1 MGLTFLFIMNIK
13 HLCGRGKC
21 ASRRGGESETQGG
34 NRMEKVE
41 LKKGIYWVGA
51 IDWNVRDF
59 HGYSTSLGTTYNAY
73 LILDERNVLVD
84 TVKAPFYL
92 EMLGRISEIIDPAKI
107 DIVVSNHVEMDHS
120 GSLLQIVERI
130 GSPLVVTSERGKK
143 GLEKHYQQ
151 SWKFRTVKNGE
162 TLSIGHRTLAFVE
175 APMLH
180 WPDSMFTY
188 IKEDQVLLPNDAFG
202 QHFASSQR
210 FEDEVGSEVMRHAA
224 KYYANIL
231 WPLAPLILKKVDE
244 VVKMGIP
251 IDMIAPSHGLIWRK
265 NPNRIIQA
273 YVEWSQG
280 KTGKKILVIYD
291 TMWGST
297 EKMAK
302 AILKGLIEEGVDA
315 RLLHLR
321 SNHRSDII
329 EEMLE
334 AKGILLGSPTLNNGM
349 FPTMG
354 DFLTYMRGLRPKGKI
369 FGLFGSHGWGG
380 GAIKEMRRHLE
391 TEKFEIWE
399 KELPVQF
406 IPNAEELE
414 GAVQFGKEFARK
426 IL

>member
-1 MGLTFLFIMNIK
+1 MV
-13 HLCGRGKC
+13 
-21 ASRRGGESETQGG
+21 
-34 NRMEKVE
+34 VE

-51 IDWNVRDF
+51 IDWNMRDF
-59 HGYSTSLGTTYNAY
+59 HGYSTPFGTTYNAY
-73 LILDERNVLVD
+73 LILDEKNVLID
-84 TVKAPFYL
+84 TVKASFYL
-92 EMLGRISEIIDPAKI
+92 EMLERISEIIDPSTI
-107 DIVVSNHVEMDHS
+107 DTIVSNHVELDHS
-120 GSLLQIVERI
+120 GSLPQIVERI
-130 GSPLVVTSERGKK
+130 GNPTVITTERGKK
-143 GLEKHYQQ
+143 GLEKYFQK
-151 SWKFRTVKNGE
+151 SMKFKTVKTGD
-162 TLSIGHRTLAFVE
+162 TLSIGHHTLTFVE

-188 IKEDQVLLPNDAFG
+188 IKEDQLLLPNDAFG

-210 FEDEVGSEVMRHAA
+210 FDDEAGDEAMKHAA

-265 NPNRIIQA
+265 DSGRIIQA
-273 YVEWSQG
+273 YVDWSKG
-280 KTGKKILVIYD
+280 KAGNKILVIYD

-297 EKMAK
+297 ESIAK
-302 AILKGLIEEGVDA
+302 AILKGLIEEGA
-315 RLLHLR
+315 EGRLLHLR

-354 DFLTYMRGLRPKGKI
+354 DFLTYMRGLRPKGKV

-380 GAIKEMRRHLE
+380 GAIKEMRKVLE
-391 TEKFEIWE
+391 QEKFEIWE
-399 KELPVQF
+399 KELSVQF
-406 IPNAEELE
+406 VPDPEEIKE
-414 GAVQFGKEFARK
+414 AIQYGKEFAQK
-426 IL
+426 LLHA

>member
-1 MGLTFLFIMNIK
+1 
-13 HLCGRGKC
+13 
-21 ASRRGGESETQGG
+21 
-34 NRMEKVE
+34 MEKVE

-51 IDWNVRDF
+51 VDWNIRDF
-59 HGYSTSLGTTYNAY
+59 HGYSTPFGTTYNAY
-73 LILDERNVLVD
+73 LILDEKNVLID

-92 EMLGRISEIIDPAKI
+92 EMLGRISEIIDPLKI
-107 DIVVSNHVEMDHS
+107 DTIVSNHVELDHS
-120 GSLLQIVERI
+120 GSLPQIVERI
-130 GSPLVVTSERGKK
+130 GNPTVITTERGKK
-143 GLEKHYQQ
+143 GLEKYFQK
-151 SWKFRTVKNGE
+151 SMKFKAVKTGD
-162 TLSIGHRTLAFVE
+162 TLSMGHRSLTFVE

-188 IKEDQVLLPNDAFG
+188 IKEDQLLLPNDAFG

-210 FEDEVGSEVMRHAA
+210 FDDEMGDEVMKHAA

-251 IDMIAPSHGLIWRK
+251 IDMIGPSHGLIWRK
-265 NPNRIIQA
+265 DPSRIIQA

-280 KTGKKILVIYD
+280 KGNRKILVVYD

-297 EKMAK
+297 ESMAK
-302 AILKGLIEEGVDA
+302 AILKGLIEEGAEA

-349 FPTMG
+349 FPTLG
-354 DFLTYMRGLRPKGKI
+354 DFITYMKGLRPKGKI

-380 GAIKEMRRHLE
+380 GAIKEMRKTLE
-391 TEKFEIWE
+391 ESKFEVWE
-399 KELPVQF
+399 KELGIQYLPD
-406 IPNAEELE
+406 AEELKS
-414 GAVQFGKEFARK
+414 AIQFGREFAK
-426 IL
+426 KVL

>member
-1 MGLTFLFIMNIK
+1 MG
-13 HLCGRGKC
+13 
-21 ASRRGGESETQGG
+21 
-34 NRMEKVE
+34 KVE

-73 LILDERNVLVD
+73 LILDEKNVLVD

-92 EMLGRISEIIDPAKI
+92 EMLERISEIIDPLKI
-107 DIVVSNHVEMDHS
+107 DVVVSNHVEMDHS
-120 GSLLQIVERI
+120 GSLTQIVERI
-130 GSPLVVTSERGKK
+130 GNPMVITSERGQK
-143 GLEKHYQQ
+143 GLMKHYKK
-151 SWKFRTVKNGE
+151 SLRFKTVSSGE
-162 TLSIGHRTLAFVE
+162 TFPVGHRTLTFVE

-188 IKEDQVLLPNDAFG
+188 IKEDQLLLPNDAFG
-202 QHFASSQR
+202 QHIASSQR
-210 FEDEVGSEVMRHAA
+210 FEDELEAEVMKHAA

-265 NPNRIIQA
+265 DPRRIIQA
-273 YVEWSQG
+273 YVDWSQG
-280 KTGKKILVIYD
+280 KVGNKILVIYD

-297 EKMAK
+297 EGIAK
-302 AILKGLIEEGVDA
+302 AILKGLIEEGAEA

-354 DFLTYMRGLRPKGKI
+354 DFLTYMNGLRPKGKV

-380 GAIKEMRRHLE
+380 GAIKEMRKILDQG
-391 TEKFEIWE
+391 KFEIWE
-399 KELPVQF
+399 KELQVQF
-406 IPNAEELE
+406 VPDPEEIKE
-414 GAVQFGKEFARK
+414 AIQYGKEFAQK
-426 IL
+426 LLHA

>member
-1 MGLTFLFIMNIK
+1 
-13 HLCGRGKC
+13 
-21 ASRRGGESETQGG
+21 
-34 NRMEKVE
+34 MEKVE
-41 LKKGIYWVGA
+41 LKRGIYWVGA

-59 HGYSTSLGTTYNAY
+59 HGYSTPSGSTYNAY
-73 LILDERNVLVD
+73 LILDEKNVLVD

-107 DIVVSNHVEMDHS
+107 DMVVSNHVEMDHS

-143 GLEKHYQQ
+143 GLEKHYQK
-151 SWKFRTVKNGE
+151 SLKFRTVKSGE

-202 QHFASSQR
+202 QHFASCQR
-210 FEDEVGSEVMRHAA
+210 FEDEVGDGVMRHAA

-231 WPLAPLILKKVDE
+231 WPMAPLILKKVDE

-265 NPNRIIQA
+265 DPARIIQA

-280 KTGKKILVIYD
+280 KTANKVLVIYD

-302 AILKGLIEEGVDA
+302 AILEGLINEGADA

-329 EEMLE
+329 GEMLE
-334 AKGILLGSPTLNNGM
+334 ARGVLLGSPTLNNGM

-354 DFLTYMRGLRPKGKI
+354 DLLTYMRGLRPKGKI

-391 TEKFEIWE
+391 MEKFEIWE
-399 KELPVQF
+399 KELSAQF
-406 IPNAEELE
+406 VPNSEELS
-414 GAVQFGKEFARK
+414 GAIQFGREFAK
-426 IL
+426 KVL

>member
-1 MGLTFLFIMNIK
+1 MK
-13 HLCGRGKC
+13 
-21 ASRRGGESETQGG
+21 
-34 NRMEKVE
+34 KVE

-59 HGYSTSLGTTYNAY
+59 HGYSTPFGTTYNAY
-73 LILDERNVLVD
+73 LILDEKNVLVD

-92 EMLGRISEIIDPAKI
+92 EMLGRISEIIDPSKI
-107 DIVVSNHVEMDHS
+107 DVIVSNHVEMDHS
-120 GSLLQIVERI
+120 GSLSQIVERI
-130 GSPLVVTSERGKK
+130 GNPLVITSERGKK
-143 GLEKHYQQ
+143 GLEKHYQR
-151 SWKFRTVKNGE
+151 SMNFRIVKTGD
-162 TLSIGHRTLAFVE
+162 TFPIGHRTLIFVE

-188 IKEDQVLLPNDAFG
+188 IKEDQLLLPNDAFG

-210 FEDEVGSEVMRHAA
+210 FEDEVGDELMKHAA

-251 IDMIAPSHGLIWRK
+251 IDMIGPSHGLIWRK
-265 NPNRIIQA
+265 DPSRIIQA
-273 YVEWSQG
+273 YVDWSQG
-280 KTGKKILVIYD
+280 KTERKILIVYD

-297 EKMAK
+297 ESMAK
-302 AILKGLIEEGVDA
+302 AILKGLIEEGSEA
-315 RLLHLR
+315 KLLHLR

-329 EEMLE
+329 YEMLE

-354 DFLTYMRGLRPKGKI
+354 DFLTYMRGLKPKGKI

-380 GAIKEMRRHLE
+380 GAVKEMRKNLVE
-391 TEKFEIWE
+391 EKFEVWE
-399 KELPVQF
+399 KELVVQY
-406 IPNAEELE
+406 IPDSEELKK
-414 GAVQFGKEFARK
+414 AIQFGKEFAQK
-426 IL
+426 ILSL

>member
-1 MGLTFLFIMNIK
+1 MEG
-13 HLCGRGKC
+13 
-21 ASRRGGESETQGG
+21 Q
-34 NRMEKVE
+34 MEKVE

-51 IDWNVRDF
+51 IDWNIRDF
-59 HGYSTSLGTTYNAY
+59 HGYSTSYGTTYNAY
-73 LILDERNVLVD
+73 LILDEKNVLVD

-92 EMLGRISEIIDPAKI
+92 EMLGRISEIIDPSKI
-107 DIVVSNHVEMDHS
+107 DVVVSNHIEMDHS
-120 GSLLQIVERI
+120 GSLTPMVERI
-130 GSPLVVTSERGKK
+130 GNPTVISSERGQK
-143 GLEKHYQQ
+143 GLIKHYKK
-151 SWKFRTVKNGE
+151 SLKFKTVKSGE
-162 TLSIGHRTLAFVE
+162 TFSIGHRTLTFVE

-188 IKEDQVLLPNDAFG
+188 IKEDQLLLPNDAFG
-202 QHFASSQR
+202 QHVASCQR
-210 FEDEVGSEVMRHAA
+210 FEDEVGEEVMKHAA

-265 NPNRIIQA
+265 NPGRIIEA
-273 YVEWSQG
+273 YVDWSQG
-280 KTGKKILVIYD
+280 KAGNKILVIYD

-297 EKMAK
+297 EGIAK
-302 AILKGLIEEGVDA
+302 AILRGLIDEGA
-315 RLLHLR
+315 EAKLLHLR

-354 DFLTYMRGLRPKGKI
+354 DFLTYMKGLRPKGKV

-380 GAIKEMRRHLE
+380 GAIKEMRKALE
-391 TEKFEIWE
+391 PEKFEIWE

-406 IPNAEELE
+406 VPDPEELKN
-414 GAVQFGKEFARK
+414 AIQFGKEFARK
-426 IL
+426 VLGK

>member
-1 MGLTFLFIMNIK
+1 
-13 HLCGRGKC
+13 
-21 ASRRGGESETQGG
+21 
-34 NRMEKVE
+34 MEKVE

-59 HGYSTSLGTTYNAY
+59 HGYSTPFGSSYNAY
-73 LILDERNVLVD
+73 LILDEKNVLVD

-143 GLEKHYQQ
+143 GLEKHYQP
-151 SWKFRTVKNGE
+151 SWKFRTVKSGE

-202 QHFASSQR
+202 QHFASCQR
-210 FEDEVGSEVMRHAA
+210 FEDEVGSDVMRHAA

-265 NPNRIIQA
+265 DPNRIIQA

-280 KTGKKILVIYD
+280 KTAKKVLVIYD

-302 AILKGLIEEGVDA
+302 AILKGLIDEGADA

-329 EEMLE
+329 EEMLD
-334 AKGILLGSPTLNNGM
+334 ARGILLGSPTLNNGM

-369 FGLFGSHGWGG
+369 YGLFGSHGWGG
-380 GAIKEMRRHLE
+380 GAIKEMRKHLE
-391 TEKFEIWE
+391 ADKFEIWE

-406 IPNAEELE
+406 VPDENEVKSALE
-414 GAVQFGKEFARK
+414 FGKEFARK
-426 IL
+426 VLAS

>member
-1 MGLTFLFIMNIK
+1 
-13 HLCGRGKC
+13 
-21 ASRRGGESETQGG
+21 
-34 NRMEKVE
+34 MEKVE
-41 LKKGIYWVGA
+41 LKRGIYWVGA
-51 IDWNVRDF
+51 VDWNVRDF
-59 HGYSTSLGTTYNAY
+59 HGYSTPFGSTYNAY
-73 LILDERNVLVD
+73 LILDEKNVLVD

-107 DIVVSNHVEMDHS
+107 DIVISNHVEMDHS

-151 SWKFRTVKNGE
+151 SWKFRTVKSGE

-188 IKEDQVLLPNDAFG
+188 IKEDQLLLPNDAFG
-202 QHFASSQR
+202 QHFASCQR
-210 FEDEVGSEVMRHAA
+210 FEDEVGDDVMRHAA

-265 NPNRIIQA
+265 DPNRIIQA

-280 KTGKKILVIYD
+280 KTSKKVLVIYD

-302 AILKGLIEEGVDA
+302 AILEGLIDEGADA

-334 AKGILLGSPTLNNGM
+334 ARGILLGSPTLNNGM

-380 GAIKEMRRHLE
+380 GAVKEMRRHLE
-391 TEKFEIWE
+391 MEKYEIWE
-399 KELPVQF
+399 KELSVQF
-406 IPNAEELE
+406 IPNSEELSS
-414 GAVQFGKEFARK
+414 AIHFGKEFAK
-426 IL
+426 KVL

>member
-1 MGLTFLFIMNIK
+1 
-13 HLCGRGKC
+13 
-21 ASRRGGESETQGG
+21 
-34 NRMEKVE
+34 MEKVE
-41 LKKGIYWVGA
+41 LKRGIYWVGA
-51 IDWNVRDF
+51 IDWNIRDF
-59 HGYSTSLGTTYNAY
+59 HGYSTPFGSTYNAY
-73 LILDERNVLVD
+73 LILDEKNVLVD

-107 DIVVSNHVEMDHS
+107 DIVISNHVEMDHS
-120 GSLLQIVERI
+120 GSLLQIIERI

-151 SWKFRTVKNGE
+151 SWKFRTVKSGE

-188 IKEDQVLLPNDAFG
+188 VKEDRVLLPNDAFG
-202 QHFASSQR
+202 QHFASCQR
-210 FEDEVGSEVMRHAA
+210 FEDEVGDDVMRHAA

-280 KTGKKILVIYD
+280 KTAKKVLVIYD

-302 AILKGLIEEGVDA
+302 AILKGLIDEGADA

-329 EEMLE
+329 AEMLE
-334 AKGILLGSPTLNNGM
+334 ARGIVLGSPTLNNGM

-391 TEKFEIWE
+391 MEKFEIWE
-399 KELPVQF
+399 KELSVQF
-406 IPNAEELE
+406 IPDENEVKSAIE
-414 GAVQFGKEFARK
+414 FGKEFARK
-426 IL
+426 VLAS

>member
-1 MGLTFLFIMNIK
+1 
-13 HLCGRGKC
+13 
-21 ASRRGGESETQGG
+21 
-34 NRMEKVE
+34 MEKVE
-41 LKKGIYWVGA
+41 LKKGIYWVGG

-59 HGYSTSLGTTYNAY
+59 HGYSTSFGTTYNAY
-73 LILDERNVLVD
+73 LILDEKNVLVD

-92 EMLGRISEIIDPAKI
+92 EMLGRISDIIDPAKI

-143 GLEKHYQQ
+143 GLEKHYQKP
-151 SWKFRTVKNGE
+151 WRFKTVKNGE
-162 TLSIGHRTLAFVE
+162 TLSIGHRTLVFVE

-210 FEDEVGSEVMRHAA
+210 FEDEVGNEVMRHAG

-280 KTGKKILVIYD
+280 KTCKKILVIYD

-334 AKGILLGSPTLNNGM
+334 AKGVLLGSPTLNNGM

-391 TEKFEIWE
+391 AEKFEIWE

-406 IPNAEELE
+406 IPNAEEME
-414 GAVQFGKEFARK
+414 GAVQFGKEFAK
-426 IL
+426 QMK

>member
-1 MGLTFLFIMNIK
+1 
-13 HLCGRGKC
+13 
-21 ASRRGGESETQGG
+21 
-34 NRMEKVE
+34 MEKIE

-51 IDWNVRDF
+51 IDWNIRDF
-59 HGYSTSLGTTYNAY
+59 HGYSTPFGSTYNAY
-73 LILDERNVLVD
+73 LILDEKNVLVD

-143 GLEKHYQQ
+143 GLQKHYQK
-151 SWKFRTVKNGE
+151 SLKFRTVKSGE
-162 TLSIGHRTLAFVE
+162 TLSTGHRTLAFVE

-202 QHFASSQR
+202 QHLATCQR
-210 FEDEVGSEVMRHAA
+210 FEDEVGDDVMRHAA

-265 NPNRIIQA
+265 DPNRIIQA

-280 KTGKKILVIYD
+280 KTAKKILVIYD

-302 AILKGLIEEGVDA
+302 AILKGLIDEGADA

-321 SNHRSDII
+321 SNHRSDVI

-334 AKGILLGSPTLNNGM
+334 ARGILLGSPTLNNGM

-369 FGLFGSHGWGG
+369 YGLFGSHGWGG
-380 GAIKEMRRHLE
+380 GAIREMRRHLE
-391 TEKFEIWE
+391 MEKFEIWE
-399 KELPVQF
+399 KELSVQF
-406 IPNAEELE
+406 IPNSEELSS
-414 GAVQFGKEFARK
+414 AIQFGREFAK
-426 IL
+426 KVL

>member
-1 MGLTFLFIMNIK
+1 
-13 HLCGRGKC
+13 
-21 ASRRGGESETQGG
+21 
-34 NRMEKVE
+34 MEKVE

-51 IDWNVRDF
+51 VDWNVRDF
-59 HGYSTSLGTTYNAY
+59 HGYSTPFGSTYNAY
-73 LILDERNVLVD
+73 LILDEKNVLVD

-92 EMLGRISEIIDPAKI
+92 EMLGRVSEIIDPSRI
-107 DIVVSNHVEMDHS
+107 DIVVANHVEMDHS
-120 GSLLQIVERI
+120 GSLVQIVERI

-143 GLEKHYQQ
+143 GLEKHYQK
-151 SWKFRTVKNGE
+151 SMKFKTVKTGD

-175 APMLH
+175 ASMLH

-202 QHFASSQR
+202 QHFASCQR
-210 FEDEVGSEVMRHAA
+210 FEDEVGDEVMKHAA

-265 NPNRIIQA
+265 NPKRIIQA

-280 KTGKKILVIYD
+280 KTSKKVLVIYD

-302 AILKGLIEEGVDA
+302 AILKGLIGEGADA
-315 RLLHLR
+315 KLLHLR

-334 AKGILLGSPTLNNGM
+334 AKGVLLGSPTLNNGM

-354 DFLTYMRGLRPKGKI
+354 DFLTYMRGLRPKGKM

-391 TEKFEIWE
+391 AEKFEIWE

-406 IPNAEELE
+406 IPNSEELSS
-414 GAVQFGKEFARK
+414 AIQFGKEFAK
-426 IL
+426 KVL

>member
-1 MGLTFLFIMNIK
+1 MG
-13 HLCGRGKC
+13 
-21 ASRRGGESETQGG
+21 
-34 NRMEKVE
+34 KVE

-73 LILDERNVLVD
+73 LILDEKNVLVD

-92 EMLGRISEIIDPAKI
+92 EMLERISEIIDPLKI
-107 DIVVSNHVEMDHS
+107 DVVVSNHVEMDHS
-120 GSLLQIVERI
+120 GSLTQIVERI
-130 GSPLVVTSERGKK
+130 GNPMVITSERGQK
-143 GLEKHYQQ
+143 GLMKHYKK
-151 SWKFRTVKNGE
+151 SLRFKTVSSGE
-162 TLSIGHRTLAFVE
+162 TFPVGHRTLTFVE

-188 IKEDQVLLPNDAFG
+188 IKEDQLLLPNDAFG
-202 QHFASSQR
+202 QHIATSQR
-210 FEDEVGSEVMRHAA
+210 FEDEVGDLTMRHAA

-265 NPNRIIQA
+265 NPGRIIEA
-273 YVEWSQG
+273 YVNGSQG
-280 KTGKKILVIYD
+280 GAGNKILVIYD

-297 EKMAK
+297 ESMAK
-302 AILKGLIEEGVDA
+302 AILNGLIEEGVDT

-321 SNHRSDII
+321 SNHRSDVI

-354 DFLTYMRGLRPKGKI
+354 DFLTYTKGLRPKGKF

-380 GAIKEMRRHLE
+380 GAIKEMRKILDQG
-391 TEKFEIWE
+391 KFEIWE
-399 KELPVQF
+399 KELQVQF
-406 IPNAEELE
+406 VADPEEIKE
-414 GAVQFGKEFARK
+414 AIKYGKEFAQK
-426 IL
+426 LLHA